1 MAENFR
7 MTATARFLNRMM
19 ASLLRLGLGPKR
31 NHLLTTRGRKTGRL
45 HTTPVSLVMDAGQR
59 WLVAP
64 YGAVGWVRN
73 VRANGEAYLRRGRR
87 TERIH
92 VDEVDRDI
100 AAPVLKRYL
109 ERERIVRPYFDVRP
123 DADLAAFAAEANRH
137 PVFSISTL
145 QPGND

>member
-1 MAENFR
+1 VAENYR
-7 MTATARFLNRMM
+7 VTASTRLLNRMM
-19 ASLLRLGLGPKR
+19 TGLLRLGIGPKR

-73 VRANGEAYLRRGRR
+73 IRANGEATLRRGRR
-87 TERIH
+87 TERIRL
-92 VDEVDRDI
+92 DELEAHI

-109 ERERIVRPYFDVRP
+109 QQERIVRPYFDVQP
-123 DADLAAFAAEANRH
+123 DADLRAFAAEANRH
-137 PVFSISTL
+137 PVFSISTV